1 MRIFSQHFR
10 RTTVKHPFTPRRSL
24 LALIL
29 PLGFLASTAS
39 DAGGIPVADILNL
52 NQNIVTATNNVQQV
66 LQQAQQYRIQFQ
78 QYKMQLEEAKSWA
91 EADYT
96 WENVQDVLDNL
107 NDITNKIEY
116 YDDTVRD
123 IHGYLEKFQD
133 VAYYEHSPCFTD
145 DGCSDAER
153 ELVEINRRNASRDQK
168 QANDAMFEM
177 VQKQKEQLR
186 LDSSNLEQERQ
197 RASTAKEQ
205 KAILAHAN
213 QFALEQTK
221 QLMQIRALLV
231 AQQEAVSAEMRRN
244 ADEEAK
250 ARVKRKSFFN
260 MSRKVDRNKDKGIPL
275 TPLPNLN

>member
-1 MRIFSQHFR
+1 MTVNHLFTLR
-10 RTTVKHPFTPRRSL
+10 RPL
-24 LALIL
+24 LALIF

-52 NQNIVTATNNVQQV
+52 KQNIVTASKNVQQV
-66 LQQAQQYRIQFQ
+66 LQQAKQYRIQFQ

-153 ELVEINRRNASRDQK
+153 ELVEINRRNASKDQK

-186 LDSSNLEQERQ
+186 MDSSNLEQERQ

>member
-52 NQNIVTATNNVQQV
+52 NQ
-66 LQQAQQYRIQFQ
+66 
-78 QYKMQLEEAKSWA
+78 
-91 EADYT
+91 
-96 WENVQDVLDNL
+96 
-107 NDITNKIEY
+107 DITNKIEY

-231 AQQEAVSAEMRRN
+231 AQQEAVSAEMRKN

-250 ARVKRKSFFN
+250 QKVAHKNATKSYIQKTNAPLNWLKLIEKQEKR
-260 MSRKVDRNKDKGIPL
+260 P
-275 TPLPNLN
+275 

>member
-10 RTTVKHPFTPRRSL
+10 RMTVNHLFTLRRPL
-24 LALIL
+24 LALML

-39 DAGGIPVADILNL
+39 DAGGIPVADGLNL
-52 NQNIVTATNNVQQV
+52 SQNIVTAANNVRQALQQV
-66 LQQAQQYRIQFQ
+66 QQYRLQLEQ
-78 QYKMQLEEAKSWA
+78 YQTQYEQYKMQVQELESWKDT
-91 EADYT
+91 DYT

-133 VAYYEHSPCFTD
+133 VAYYEHSPCFTGE
-145 DGCSDAER
+145 GCSDAER
-153 ELVEINRRNASRDQK
+153 EAIEKNKEESSENQNE
-168 QANDAMFEM
+168 ANKAMFEM

-186 LDSSNLEQERQ
+186 LDSSSLEQERQ
-197 RASTAKEQ
+197 RASTAKDQ

-231 AQQEAVSAEMRRN
+231 AQQEAVSNGMLRK
-244 ADEEAK
+244 ADEEAQTEVESK
-250 ARVKRKSFFN
+250 AAERRIFKEVQRK
-260 MSRKVDRNKDKGIPL
+260 
-275 TPLPNLN
+275 TW

>member
-1 MRIFSQHFR
+1 MTVNHLFTLR
-10 RTTVKHPFTPRRSL
+10 RPL
-24 LALIL
+24 LALIF

-39 DAGGIPVADILNL
+39 DAGGIPVADGLNL
-52 NQNIVTATNNVQQV
+52 SQNIVTAANNVRQALQQV
-66 LQQAQQYRIQFQ
+66 QQYRIQLEQ
-78 QYKMQLEEAKSWA
+78 YQTQYKQYMMQVRDMQSWSDA
-91 EADYT
+91 NYT

-153 ELVEINRRNASRDQK
+153 ELIEINRRNASKDQK

-186 LDSSNLEQERQ
+186 MDSSNLEQERQ